1 MKYIFF
7 TLLISMSMGII
18 VQAGYDT
25 LPSLDKD
32 CHYLSLAE
40 IEEEETWNNL
50 CRQQAEVVVSEN
62 EHTPYK
68 ATLVRWSVIGHYYG
82 GKAIMMEVKPHDN
95 QEVTY
100 QVLASQVYICIA
112 ASEQEPQL
120 KESDSFGVFPH
131 GTEVI

>member
-1 MKYIFF
+1 MKYVFF
-7 TLLISMSMGII
+7 ALLISMSMGIM

-32 CHYLSLAE
+32 CHYLSLAA
-40 IEEEETWNNL
+40 IEGEATWNNL

-62 EHTPYK
+62 EHTTYN
-68 ATLVRWSVIGHYYG
+68 ATLVGWTVVGHYYG
-82 GKAIMMEVKPHDN
+82 GEAIMMEVKPHDN

-100 QVLASQVYICIA
+100 RVLASQVYICIEG
-112 ASEQEPQL
+112 SEQESPL
-120 KESDSFGVFPH
+120 KESDSFGVFPQ